1 MIIWRFTDGK
11 AGHEAQSQGLV
22 EALQQRCEVS
32 VFTLPVQRD
41 GAGPIAWLSR
51 RYRPGAQLPAPDL
64 LVGAGHATHWHLLAA
79 RRRYGG
85 RTVLLMKPSLPLS
98 WFDLCVVPE
107 HDAVAPAANVLV
119 TQGVLNRIRVPG
131 SPRRD
136 TGLVVL
142 GGPSRHYDWDD
153 ASMLAQL
160 EQLVAARPRPC
171 WLLTTSRRTPDS
183 LLRTLRGHP
192 AFTCVPFQ
200 EAAPD
205 WLAQQLATAAEVW
218 VSEDSVSMLYEALSA
233 AAPLGLLQVARRGGS
248 RVTAGVDALV
258 ARGWV
263 GAPGDW
269 QLAAGPPQ
277 PLNEAQR
284 CADWIVE
291 HWLTRH

>member
-22 EALQQRCEVS
+22 EALQRRCEVA
-32 VFTLPVQRD
+32 VFTLPVQR
-41 GAGPIAWLSR
+41 GGTGLIAWLSR

-119 TQGVLNRIRVPG
+119 TQGVLNRIRPPDL
-131 SPRRD
+131 PRQD

-142 GGPSRHYDWDD
+142 GGPSRHCDWDD
-153 ASMLAQL
+153 ASMLEQL
-160 EQLVAARPRPC
+160 DQLVAARPRQR
-171 WLLTTSRRTPDS
+171 WLLTTSRRTPGT
-183 LLRTLRGHP
+183 LLQALRDHP
-192 AFTCVPFQ
+192 AFTCVPCQ
-200 EAAPD
+200 ETAPD
-205 WLAQQLATAAEVW
+205 WLVQQLATAGEVW

-233 AAPLGLLQVARRGGS
+233 GAPVGLLQVARRGAN
-248 RVTAGVDALV
+248 RVTAGIDALV

-263 GAPGDW
+263 SAPGHW
-269 QLAAGPPQ
+269 QPAAGPPQ

-291 HWLTRH
+291 HWLTRC